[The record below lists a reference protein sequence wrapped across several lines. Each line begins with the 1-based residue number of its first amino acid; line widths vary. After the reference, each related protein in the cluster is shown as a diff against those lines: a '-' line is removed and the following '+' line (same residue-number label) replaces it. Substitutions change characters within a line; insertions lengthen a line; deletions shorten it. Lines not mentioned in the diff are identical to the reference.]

1 MNYYVIAADGQK
13 YGPADV
19 TTLNHWAQER
29 RVLVTSMLEDAV
41 TGEQI
46 PATSLPGIV
55 FPTSAPGAQ
64 NFQQPN
70 YQYAPG
76 PGYYD
81 DGSADIKRTWLF
93 GGLAFIP
100 CCLLTLVFGIIAI
113 TSASTAQKKGHPQ
126 AGTAMA
132 FAICSLIGGLLVW
145 FFLRA
150 ALTGFGMAFN
160 R

>member
-29 RVLVTSMLEDAV
+29 RVLITSMLEDAV

-46 PATSLPGIV
+46 PATSLPGII
-55 FPTSAPGAQ
+55 FPTAAPGSQ

-76 PGYYD
+76 FGYSD
-81 DGSADIKRTWLF
+81 DGAADIKRTWIF

-100 CCLLTLVFGIIAI
+100 CCLFSLVFGIIAI

-126 AGTAMA
+126 GGTAMA
-132 FAICSLIGGLLVW
+132 FAICSLVGGLLFG

-150 ALTGFGMAFN
+150 LFAGIGMAFQ